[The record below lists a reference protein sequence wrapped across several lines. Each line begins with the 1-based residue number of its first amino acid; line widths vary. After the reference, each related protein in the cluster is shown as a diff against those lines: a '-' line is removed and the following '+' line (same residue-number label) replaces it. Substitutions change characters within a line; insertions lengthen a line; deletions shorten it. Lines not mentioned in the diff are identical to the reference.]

1 MTCVRAEQLYR
12 GQVLRLTLCAP
23 PGNVIDVRMVDALL
37 AALPPVGGGAPTSS
51 ARRGGGLPPP
61 VDRPGE
67 LKLIQFAAEG
77 PDFSIGTHLAGA
89 EMARLHEVFYRLI
102 ALGLPTAALVRGRC
116 TDAGFELAAFCNFVF
131 ADASARFSL
140 RKGLPTPA
148 ALILPLKLGAE
159 RAGDLVLLGQTVDA
173 AEAFRRGL
181 LTAWAPER
189 GDAFALGKAWI
200 ETHLLPCSARSLQ
213 RANRVARLSF
223 HAQLRAEL
231 PALERLYLA
240 SSERHKAVA

>member
-23 PGNVIDVRMVDALL
+23 PGNIIDGRMVEALL
-37 AALPPVGGGAPTSS
+37 AALPAE
-51 ARRGGGLPPP
+51 
-61 VDRPGE
+61 PGD
-67 LKLIQFAAEG
+67 LKLVQFAAEG
-77 PDFSIGTHLAGA
+77 PDFSIATQLEGD
-89 EMARLHEVFYRLI
+89 EMARFHQIFYRLI

-116 TDAGFELAAFCNFVF
+116 LDAGFELAAFCNFVF

-140 RKGLPTPA
+140 RRGLPTPA
-148 ALILPLKLGAE
+148 SLILPLKLGAE
-159 RAGDLVLLGQTVDA
+159 HAGDLVLCGQTVDA

-181 LTAWAPER
+181 LTAWAPQR

-200 ETHLLPCSARSLQ
+200 ETHILPCSARSLL

-231 PALERLYLA
+231 PALERLYLQ
-240 SSERHKAVA
+240 SGERHKAVA

>member
-12 GQVLRLTLCAP
+12 GQVQRLTLCAP
-23 PGNVIDVRMVDALL
+23 PGNVIDGRMVEALL
-37 AALPPVGGGAPTSS
+37 AALPAQAG
-51 ARRGGGLPPP
+51 
-61 VDRPGE
+61 D
-67 LKLIQFAAEG
+67 LKLIQFTAEG
-77 PDFSIGTHLAGA
+77 PDFSIGTQLGA
-89 EMARLHEVFYRLI
+89 ADMARFHELFYRLI
-102 ALGLPTAALVRGRC
+102 ALGLPTSALVRGRC
-116 TDAGFELAAFCNFVF
+116 VDAGFELAAFCNFVF

-148 ALILPLKLGAE
+148 SLILPLKLGAE

-213 RANRVARLSF
+213 
-223 HAQLRAEL
+223 
-231 PALERLYLA
+231 
-240 SSERHKAVA
+240 